1 MSIPN
6 IFNKIKGLGAIDRMT
21 ILYVVIVIGV
31 GVGSFGLG
39 RLSVINTTKLTE
51 DKVSIVS
58 GPLSSKSS
66 QSRVTTSNNTPSS
79 SLGFVAS
86 KNGKIYYTPSCAGA
100 KRIKEE
106 NKVWFTS
113 TEEAKNA
120 GYSPSSCL

>member
-6 IFNKIKGLGAIDRMT
+6 IFNKIKGLGAIDKTT
-21 ILYVVIVIGV
+21 ILYVFIVIGV

-39 RLSVINTTKLTE
+39 RLSVINTTKLTG
-51 DKVSIVS
+51 DKVSVVS
-58 GPLSSKSS
+58 GPLSSKIS
-66 QSRVTTSNNTPSS
+66 QSRVATSNNNSPS

-86 KNGKIYYTPSCAGA
+86 KNGKLYYTPSCAGA

>member
-6 IFNKIKGLGAIDRMT
+6 IFNKIKGWGAIDRMT

-58 GPLSSKSS
+58 GPLSSNSS